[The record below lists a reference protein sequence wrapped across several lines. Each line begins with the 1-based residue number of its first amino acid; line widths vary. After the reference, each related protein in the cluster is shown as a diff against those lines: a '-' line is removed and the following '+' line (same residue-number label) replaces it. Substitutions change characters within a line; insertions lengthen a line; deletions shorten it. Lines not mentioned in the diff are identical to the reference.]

1 MSVIQLSKKLSQA
14 ACLDFGF
21 LFLGTP
27 FCGLSP
33 RLTTKPSFFFLIWE
47 VKLEQHFSQT
57 QTSELGAN
65 NLNPAQM
72 VSVKQLSQV
81 VRYGSKNIASPSI
94 YSAMIPFCQFK
105 FTELSSSCKVFVKN
119 LFYEIFAIMCP
130 WKDYERT
137 TGRIKGRA

>member
-1 MSVIQLSKKLSQA
+1 MMSVIQLSRKLSQA

-65 NLNPAQM
+65 SLNPAQM

-81 VRYGSKNIASPSI
+81 VRYGSKNIASPSFCF
-94 YSAMIPFCQFK
+94 AMIPFCQSK

-119 LFYEIFAIMCP
+119 YILRNFCYNVP
-130 WKDYERT
+130 LERL
-137 TGRIKGRA
+137 